1 MKKILTQL
9 LDYQTLGAPE
19 AAEIL
24 TRMAAGEFNPSQ
36 VSAFL
41 TVFMMRSVT
50 VEELAGFRAALLE
63 MCIDV
68 PLDGPSMDV
77 CGTGGD
83 GKNTFNISTLTA
95 FVLAACGVKIAKH
108 GNYGVSSVS
117 GSSTV
122 LEHFGLKFSAQPD
135 EIRRSFDRFGIAFM
149 HAPLF
154 HPALKTVGPIRKE
167 LGVRTFFNML
177 GPLVNPARP
186 THQLTGVY
194 DLELLRR
201 YHYLLQPTGVKYRV
215 LHTLDGYD
223 EITLTAPT
231 KICEATKEW
240 IFTADHFGHKSL
252 KANDLHGGDTAV
264 EAAAVFEKIISGNGS
279 AAQNAV
285 VLANAAVGLTL
296 FFPEKS
302 MEEARAE
309 AAEKLA
315 GGEVFSLFKKVVNQ

>member
-1 MKKILTQL
+1 MKKILSQLFEYQSLTQ
-9 LDYQTLGAPE
+9 E
-19 AAEIL
+19 SAAEIMH
-24 TRMAAGEFNPSQ
+24 RIAAGEFNQSQ
-36 VSAFL
+36 IAAFL
-41 TVFMMRSVT
+41 TVFMMRPVT

-63 MCIDV
+63 MCIAV
-68 PLDGPSMDV
+68 PLEGDRMDV

-83 GKNTFNISTLTA
+83 GKNTFNISTITA
-95 FVLAACGVKIAKH
+95 FVLAEMGVKIAKH

-122 LEHFGLKFSAQPD
+122 LEHFGYRFSDKPD
-135 EIRRSFDRFGIAFM
+135 EIRRQFDKNGIAFM

-154 HPALKTVGPIRKE
+154 HPALKTVGPIRRE

-223 EITLTAPT
+223 EVTLTAPV
-231 KICEATKEW
+231 KICEAQKESL
-240 IFTADHFGHKSL
+240 FSPADFGHNSL
-252 KANDLHGGDTAV
+252 IMSDLYGGSTA
-264 EAAAVFEKIISGNGS
+264 EAAAKTFQKIIAGHGS

-285 VLANAAVGLTL
+285 VSANAGLAL
-296 FFPEKS
+296 SLYFPEKTL
-302 MEEARAE
+302 ENAQAE
-309 AAEKLA
+309 SLETLKSGRVFRLFEK
-315 GGEVFSLFKKVVNQ
+315 VIKS